1 MNSCYVL
8 TILGLQLRYFL
19 PAYIQLWNYTSVL
32 DLERT
37 LELRTSNFPNLKV
50 RFMKLNFEP
59 FEFHKFELVPRLNFL
74 LCLQVLLLEYL
85 CDACYQKVDIHKYW
99 KNFLLLANSFRRP
112 KAPAFL
118 FLSPLES
125 TWENLQSIIPNMLQL
140 SVVGYPFVNP
150 GAVGGV
156 GHFKNR

>member
-1 MNSCYVL
+1 M
-8 TILGLQLRYFL
+8 
-19 PAYIQLWNYTSVL
+19 
-32 DLERT
+32 
-37 LELRTSNFPNLKV
+37 
-50 RFMKLNFEP
+50 NFEP
-59 FEFHKFELVPRLNFL
+59 FESHKPKLVASLNFL
-74 LCLQVLLLEYL
+74 LCLQVLLLEFTYAMHVFKKL
-85 CDACYQKVDIHKYW
+85 IFINIEKISFSV
-99 KNFLLLANSFRRP
+99 ANSFRRP

>member
-1 MNSCYVL
+1 MHVTKKLTFMNIEKIS
-8 TILGLQLRYFL
+8 F
-19 PAYIQLWNYTSVL
+19 
-32 DLERT
+32 
-37 LELRTSNFPNLKV
+37 
-50 RFMKLNFEP
+50 
-59 FEFHKFELVPRLNFL
+59 
-74 LCLQVLLLEYL
+74 
-85 CDACYQKVDIHKYW
+85 
-99 KNFLLLANSFRRP
+99 LANSFRRP